1 MYVCTDVVS
10 NLQVV
15 TRDFEPCKPDPA
27 AVFHICRLWGVEPA
41 NVVFVGDDATDMK
54 CCHNAGAAG

>member
-1 MYVCTDVVS
+1 M
-10 NLQVV
+10 V